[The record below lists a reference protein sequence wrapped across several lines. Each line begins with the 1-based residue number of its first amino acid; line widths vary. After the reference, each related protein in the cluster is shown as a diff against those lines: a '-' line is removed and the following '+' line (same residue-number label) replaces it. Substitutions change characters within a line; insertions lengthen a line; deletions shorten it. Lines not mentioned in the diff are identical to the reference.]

1 MSYGSYCRCRYYFRD
16 SGFKVSYT
24 IQETGTQMK
33 TTFYVDYYLE
43 EGGRKSRQQMQGSST
58 LNLAGS
64 TSDFA
69 VQNYLQERHQGKTVS
84 IMNIKWS

>member
-1 MSYGSYCRCRYYFRD
+1 
-16 SGFKVSYT
+16 VSYT
-24 IQETGTQMK
+24 IQEMEMSLTGNKMK

-84 IMNIKWS
+84 IMNIKWL

>member
-1 MSYGSYCRCRYYFRD
+1 M
-16 SGFKVSYT
+16 SYT
-24 IQETGTQMK
+24 IQEMEMSLTETGTQMK

-43 EGGRKSRQQMQGSST
+43 ENGRKSRQQMQGSST

-69 VQNYLQERHQGKTVS
+69 VQNYLQERHQGKTVGIMS
-84 IMNIKWS
+84 IRWS